1 MAEQAN
7 RNKDFN
13 MVVSLVKTQI
23 RGERRFNADG
33 IGHCIPAL
41 TALIDKYDW
50 IPQRS
55 AAIPASDPPL
65 TASAGKSLARMS
77 PRDSRMDDHARNI
90 QASPVNYVHDSAHTT
105 YSKPQQQTSRPPPM
119 AAPTRAPIET
129 PQRDEDDGRIS
140 CEYCGRGFAPDRIEK
155 HMQVCNKHPDKIAKA
170 AKRGQLDMTAKRVGD
185 LMEEKGKPKGKP
197 RR

>member
-65 TASAGKSLARMS
+65 AASAGKSLARMS
-77 PRDSRMDDHARNI
+77 PRDPRMDDHIRNV
-90 QASPVNYVHDSAHTT
+90 QASPTSYIHNSAYTT
-105 YSKPQQQTSRPPPM
+105 YGKPQQPTSKPPPL
-119 AAPTRAPIET
+119 AAQAKMPTET
-129 PQRDEDDGRIS
+129 PQRDEDDGRVS

-155 HMQVCNKHPDKIAKA
+155 HMQVCNKHPDKVAKA

-185 LMEEKGKPKGKP
+185 LMEEKSKPKGKS

>member
-1 MAEQAN
+1 MAEQTSK
-7 RNKDFN
+7 NKDFN

-77 PRDSRMDDHARNI
+77 PRDPRMDDRANGI
-90 QASPVNYVHDSAHTT
+90 QASPTNYVHDSVHTT
-105 YSKPQQQTSRPPPM
+105 YSKPQHQASRPPPM
-119 AAPTRAPIET
+119 AAPIREQVET
-129 PQRDEDDGRIS
+129 PRRDEDDGRVS
-140 CEYCGRGFAPDRIEK
+140 CEYCGRGFAPDRIDK
-155 HMQVCNKHPDKIAKA
+155 HRQVCNKHPDKIAKA

-185 LMEEKGKPKGKP
+185 LMDEKGKPKGKP